1 MDPMGYEPPLNP
13 PLKVTDSSVTFA
25 PVAGSPQSLAFCRS
39 VRWRQVT
46 PPSQVFEQPWRN
58 VALRKSPDP

>member
-1 MDPMGYEPPLNP
+1 MNPLEIPPLNP
-13 PLKVTDSSVTFA
+13 PLKVTDSSMTFA